1 MRIKL
6 HYILYCSIILQSLAI
21 KALSQEAYIKLQ
33 ERLKLG
39 WHTYNHS
46 SILSYVY
53 MPGNFSV
60 KLSLKSNNIG
70 LYGYMGDAYI
80 STKVKRP
87 ERVYPIAYSANG
99 DYSEVL
105 LTYEE
110 IEVNIKSANINN
122 ELYLLVTP
130 IKYSGL
136 KPTLVLEGGILWNAA
151 GTVQKD
157 GNIIIAQLPQKKIQV
172 QATQQAI
179 KSILPINNPYLA
191 FDMEGKIGFTSKAN
205 LTLADIEQAIETVKL
220 KHQKNLEQYKNQAE
234 MVSIIQNAIGFNTT
248 YDPLNDRVITP
259 VSRYWSESFGGP
271 FVLFAW
277 DTYFGAYMASLF
289 NKDLAFSNAIAITKS
304 LTPGGFVPNYTSGE
318 NRISADRSQPPVG
331 STIIREIYK
340 KYPEK
345 WFLEYVFDDLLS
357 WNNWWVK
364 SRATSENLLCWGS
377 DYLGDASAN
386 TWQAAAYE
394 SGLDNSPMFIDVPF
408 NKNTHLMDQ
417 ADVGLQS
424 LFIMDCEAL
433 ADIAQILGKQKIAKQ
448 LKDRAAIYKKALAK
462 LWDQET
468 GQYLNYRTD
477 IKAFNPVTSPT
488 NFYPLL
494 INLPTQSQ
502 ANRMISH
509 LENPEEYAGDYI
521 IPSTPKN
528 NKYYQEHDYWKGRIW
543 APLNFL
549 VYLGLR
555 NYETSFKKE
564 LVEKSAKLLVDNYK
578 ATRGYVYENYHAI
591 KGVGRANDE
600 IINQSDNFYHWG
612 GLLGFISIIEGGYM
626 NSPLQSI
633 SK

>member
-1 MRIKL
+1 MKIKL
-6 HYILYCSIILQSLAI
+6 SYLLFFCLSLPFYSAQAFQHDAYL
-21 KALSQEAYIKLQ
+21 KVQEN
-33 ERLKLG
+33 LKQG

-87 ERVYPIAYSANG
+87 EHVFPIAYSANG

-105 LTYEE
+105 LTYEG
-110 IEVNIKSANINN
+110 IEVNIKSANIND

-136 KPTLVLEGGILWNAA
+136 KPTIVLEGGILWNAN

-157 GNIIIAQLPQKKIQV
+157 GHTIIAQLPQKKIQV
-172 QATQQAI
+172 QATQRAT

-205 LTLADIEQAIETVKL
+205 LTLAAIEQAIETVKL

-277 DTYFGAYMASLF
+277 DTYFGAYMAALF

-318 NRISADRSQPPVG
+318 SRMSADRSQPPVG
-331 STIIREIYK
+331 STMIREIYRK
-340 KYPEK
+340 HPEK

-377 DYLGDASAN
+377 DSLGDASAN

-408 NKNTHLMDQ
+408 NKNTHLMEQ
-417 ADVGLQS
+417 ADVGLQA

-448 LKDRAAIYKKALAK
+448 LKDRAAIYKKALTK

-477 IKAFNPVTSPT
+477 IKAFNQVTSPT

-494 INLPTQSQ
+494 INLPKQSQ
-502 ANRMISH
+502 ADRMISH
-509 LENPEEYAGDYI
+509 LQNPEEYAGDWI
-521 IPSTPKN
+521 IPSIPKN
-528 NKYYQEHDYWKGRIW
+528 NKYYQEHDYWKGRVW
-543 APLNFL
+543 GPLNLL

-555 NYETSFKKE
+555 NYNTTYKAE

-578 ATRGYVYENYHAI
+578 ATGGYVYENYHAI
-591 KGVGRANDE
+591 AGVGRTPDE

-612 GLLGFISIIEGGYM
+612 ALLGFISLIDEGYM
-626 NSPLQSI
+626 GKPLQKI